1 MNEEETLISWKDK
14 QVLVTADLLC
24 MVGVFQKKLYVN
36 RAIQPAVEFRH
47 WLNEICIYI
56 YNRKVQEG

>member
-1 MNEEETLISWKDK
+1 MKRQTGT
-14 QVLVTADLLC
+14 VTADLLC

-36 RAIQPAVEFRH
+36 RAIQPAVELRH

-56 YNRKVQEG
+56 HDRKVQES